1 MAAGNRNRLAFKAES
16 TWGTDPSGNY
26 QELRKLGDAG
36 ITLDRAQIRTAEW
49 NSRRA
54 VTGMRL
60 GNKSV
65 GVNVPFELSYGTYDT
80 LIESAFYSTWN
91 AAASA
96 ITALTAT
103 VVAGTTNTIAAT
115 GIASG
120 ISTNDWV
127 KISGFVAPYTANNGY
142 FKVTNASTGV
152 LTLGQAKD
160 AAGNSLLAAASA
172 QTGISVQKMGYIVP
186 GTTAKSLA
194 FEEAQLDLST
204 GNYTQ
209 ALGCIA
215 DSFNL
220 TLAPDA
226 IITGNFAFLGKTFNG
241 PANSTYGGTVVA
253 AGTAEVMQSND
264 SYTKLW
270 LDASATC
277 AATAFDFSLA
287 NGGSRIMPVFCNTPN
302 KITADDA
309 LFTGNI
315 TMLREDAAMLT
326 KYLAETDLV
335 ISSCI
340 IDKLGASGYAIEF
353 PKVRITA
360 HNLQRAKDN
369 VLVTLPWTALED
381 SPSTYNACKIWRLV

>member
-1 MAAGNRNRLAFKAES
+1 MAAGNRNRLSFKAES

-60 GNKSV
+60 GNKAV

-80 LIESAFYSTWN
+80 LIESAFYSTWTT
-91 AAASA
+91 AASA
-96 ITALTAT
+96 ITGLSAT
-103 VVAGTTNTIAAT
+103 VVAGTTNTIGAT
-115 GIASG
+115 GINAG
-120 ISTNDWV
+120 IVAGDWV
-127 KISGFVAPYTANNGY
+127 KISGFVSPYTANNGF
-142 FKVTNASTGV
+142 FKVTVSASNL
-152 LTLGQAKD
+152 LTLGQAKSPD
-160 AAGNSLLAAASA
+160 GTSLLAACTS
-172 QTGISVQKMGYIVP
+172 QSGISVQRVGYIVP

-194 FEEAQLDLST
+194 FAEDQLDLAT
-204 GNYTQ
+204 GGSTQ

-220 TLAPDA
+220 SLAPDA

-241 PANSTYGGTVVA
+241 PANATYGGTVVA
-253 AGTAEVMQSND
+253 AGTDEVMQSND
-264 SYTKLW
+264 AYTKLW
-270 LDASATC
+270 LDGSATC
-277 AATAFDFSLA
+277 AATAFDFSLS
-287 NGGSRIMPVFCNTPN
+287 NGGSRVMPVFCNEPN

-309 LFTGNI
+309 LFTGNV

-326 KYLAETDLV
+326 KYLNETDLA
-335 ISSCI
+335 ISSKI
-340 IDKLGASGYAIEF
+340 LDKTGTNGYALEF

-369 VLVTLPWTALED
+369 VLVTLPWTALEY
-381 SPSTYNACKIWRLV
+381 STTFNACKIWKLV

>member
-1 MAAGNRNRLAFKAES
+1 MAAGNRNRLSFKAES
-16 TWGTDPSGNY
+16 TWGTEPGGNY

-80 LIESAFYSTWN
+80 LIESAFYSTWT

-103 VVAGTTNTIAAT
+103 VVAGTTNTIGAT
-115 GIASG
+115 GINAG
-120 ISTNDWV
+120 IVAGDWV
-127 KISGFVAPYTANNGY
+127 KISGFVAPYTANNGF
-142 FKVTNASTGV
+142 FKVTVSASNL
-152 LTLGQAKD
+152 LTLGQAKAPD
-160 AAGNSLLAAASA
+160 GTSLLAACSA
-172 QTGISVQKMGYIVP
+172 QTGISVQRVGYIVP

-220 TLAPDA
+220 SLAPDA

-241 PANSTYGGTVVA
+241 PANATYGGTVVA
-253 AGTAEVMQSND
+253 AGTDEVMQSND
-264 SYTKLW
+264 AYTKLW
-270 LDASATC
+270 LDGSATC
-277 AATAFDFSLA
+277 AATAFDFSLS
-287 NGGSRIMPVFCNTPN
+287 NGGSRVMPVFCNEPN

-309 LFTGNI
+309 LFTGNV

-326 KYLAETDLV
+326 KYLNETDLA
-335 ISSCI
+335 ISSKI
-340 IDKLGASGYAIEF
+340 LDKTGTNGYALEF

-369 VLVTLPWTALED
+369 VLVTLPWTALEY
-381 SPSTYNACKIWRLV
+381 STTFNACKIWKLV